1 MLQAPARG
9 YSTITT
15 LRKELD
21 CDSTLS
27 ARLLTLPYTVR
38 TTGMRFSSS
47 SPQTISLRPIRF
59 VTRSPVRST
68 TTSASTAPAPGKENP
83 TSFSG
88 RYAGGTS
95 SSARS
100 MKCSR
105 VTTTQSVASIGSH
118 TSTPATR

>member
-1 MLQAPARG
+1 MYTATCGAPLLWLISGTSSAVRKPMLQAPARG

-68 TTSASTAPAPGKENP
+68 TTSASTAPAPGDEP
-83 TSFSG
+83 DRPAADRLG
-88 RYAGGTS
+88 RGA
-95 SSARS
+95 AE
-100 MKCSR
+100 
-105 VTTTQSVASIGSH
+105 SH
-118 TSTPATR
+118 